1 MKYFILITFCLWSVH
16 SSGQLNSSMPPEAT
30 IFYNKAINIISLEI
44 RTLVLT
50 NSQNIKRNK
59 TDANQLLSELKKEP
73 RLRKL
78 KKAEIDWIAILIM
91 VQASKNTDDE
101 IKMKVLELRKNP
113 GEEGID
119 EINRLSEFKSF
130 LALNTTQLL
139 DNTTI
144 SQETALNNLK
154 P

>member
-1 MKYFILITFCLWSVH
+1 MKYFILITFCLGSVH
-16 SSGQLNSSMPPEAT
+16 SSGQLKSSMPPEAT
-30 IFYNKAINIISLEI
+30 IFYNKAIHIVSLEI

-50 NSQNIKRNK
+50 NSQNLKRNK

-101 IKMKVLELRKNP
+101 IKMKVLEMRKNP
-113 GEEGID
+113 GTKGID
-119 EINRLSEFKSF
+119 EINRLSDFKSF
-130 LALNTTQLL
+130 LADNTTQLL
-139 DNTTI
+139 KNTTI

>member
-1 MKYFILITFCLWSVH
+1 MKYFIFITLCFWSVH

-44 RTLVLT
+44 RNLVLIH
-50 NSQNIKRNK
+50 SQKIRSKK
-59 TDANQLLSELKKEP
+59 TDANQLSSELNKEP

-78 KKAEIDWIAILIM
+78 KKADLDWIAILIM

-101 IKMKVLELRKNP
+101 LKMKVVELRKSP
-113 GEEGID
+113 GENGMD
-119 EINRLSEFKSF
+119 EIKRLLEFKSF
-130 LALNTTQLL
+130 LALNATQLL
-139 DNTTI
+139 ENTTI
-144 SQETALNNLK
+144 SQENALNNLK